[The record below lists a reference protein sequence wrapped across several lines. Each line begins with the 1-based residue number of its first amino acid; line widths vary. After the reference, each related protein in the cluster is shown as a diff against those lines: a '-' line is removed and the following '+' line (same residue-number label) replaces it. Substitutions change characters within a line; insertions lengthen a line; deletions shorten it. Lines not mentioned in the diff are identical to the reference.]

1 MKMISMWKE
10 YNSDVIKP
18 AFEWFGKYPIQFG
31 LWMLLVGGIET
42 LIMKLLIDRC
52 WGHSFK

>member
-18 AFEWFGKYPIQFG
+18 AFEWFGKYPIRFG
-31 LWMLLVGGIET
+31 LWMLLVAGVET

-52 WGHSFK
+52 WGYSFK